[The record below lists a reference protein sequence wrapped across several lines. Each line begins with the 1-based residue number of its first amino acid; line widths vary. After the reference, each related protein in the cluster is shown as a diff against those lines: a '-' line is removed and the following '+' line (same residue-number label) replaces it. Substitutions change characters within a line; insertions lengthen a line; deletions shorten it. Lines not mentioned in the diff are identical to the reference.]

1 MSGPLSLQGAMSAA
15 RTAVDASA
23 TEAATASQNIANAAT
38 PGYARERVSL
48 EALANNAGVAAT
60 TIQRLVSPVIR
71 AALVHA
77 QGASATAT
85 AEAGFLG
92 QIQALLG
99 EPSQGLSSLL
109 SSFWNAWQGV
119 ATTPSDLGA
128 RNALLSAATQLTAQ
142 FHALASGLT
151 GMAQALAATVADQVA
166 QVNTLAQQVA
176 SLNAEIAAG
185 QAAGQD
191 VNALADQRDQLIQRL
206 AQLVGAE
213 PAQVPTSDPTLV
225 LGGQPLVV
233 GDTAYLLR
241 ASASGG
247 TVSVTWAANGQP
259 VPLTGGEVGA
269 ELQTVTQTIPAVL
282 GQLNSLALSLIQA
295 VNAQHQVG
303 YTLDSPPRTGLPFFQ
318 GTGAADIA
326 LAPAVASTP
335 LEIAASSSGAP
346 NDGANAQAIA
356 ALATTPLASGTTI
369 AQQYNGIVVSLG
381 AQLATATQQQTTA
394 SAQVA
399 QFQQL
404 DQSVSGVSL
413 TDEQLALL
421 LDQQQSQAA
430 SSVLQAVKA
439 MLQSLL
445 AAVGA

>member
-151 GMAQALAATVADQVA
+151 GMAQALAAA
-166 QVNTLAQQVA
+166 
-176 SLNAEIAAG
+176 
-185 QAAGQD
+185 
-191 VNALADQRDQLIQRL
+191 
-206 AQLVGAE
+206 
-213 PAQVPTSDPTLV
+213 
-225 LGGQPLVV
+225 
-233 GDTAYLLR
+233 DTAYLLR

-303 YTLDSPPRTGLPFFQ
+303 YTLASPPRTGLPFFQ

-356 ALATTPLASGTTI
+356 ALVTTPLASGTTI

>member
-92 QIQALLG
+92 QI
-99 EPSQGLSSLL
+99 
-109 SSFWNAWQGV
+109 
-119 ATTPSDLGA
+119 
-128 RNALLSAATQLTAQ
+128 
-142 FHALASGLT
+142 HALASGLT

>member
-151 GMAQALAATVADQVA
+151 GMAQALAATVADQ
-166 QVNTLAQQVA
+166 
-176 SLNAEIAAG
+176 
-185 QAAGQD
+185 AAGQD

-295 VNAQHQVG
+295 VNA
-303 YTLDSPPRTGLPFFQ
+303 
-318 GTGAADIA
+318 
-326 LAPAVASTP
+326 
-335 LEIAASSSGAP
+335 
-346 NDGANAQAIA
+346 
-356 ALATTPLASGTTI
+356 
-369 AQQYNGIVVSLG
+369 
-381 AQLATATQQQTTA
+381 
-394 SAQVA
+394 
-399 QFQQL
+399 
-404 DQSVSGVSL
+404 
-413 TDEQLALL
+413 
-421 LDQQQSQAA
+421 
-430 SSVLQAVKA
+430 
-439 MLQSLL
+439 
-445 AAVGA
+445 

>member
-1 MSGPLSLQGAMSAA
+1 MIGPLSLQGAMSAA
-15 RTAVDASA
+15 RTAVDAAA

-92 QIQALLG
+92 QIQALFG

-109 SSFWNAWQGV
+109 ASFWNAWQGV
-119 ATTPSDLGA
+119 ATTPSDPGA

-151 GMAQALAATVADQVA
+151 GMAQALSATVADQVA
-166 QVNTLAQQVA
+166 QVNTLTQQVA

-225 LGGQPLVV
+225 LEGQPLVV

-241 ASASGG
+241 VSASGG

-259 VPLTGGEVGA
+259 VPLAGGEVGA
-269 ELQTVTQTIPAVL
+269 ELQTVTQTIPSVL
-282 GQLNSLALSLIQA
+282 GQLNGLASNLIQA

-303 YTLDSPPRTGLPFFQ
+303 YTLDSPPRTGIAFFQ

-326 LAPAVASTP
+326 VTSTVATTP

-356 ALATTPLASGTTI
+356 ALATTPLASGMTI
-369 AQQYNGIVVSLG
+369 AQQYNAIVVGLG
-381 AQLATATQQQTTA
+381 AQLATANQQQTTT

>member
-151 GMAQALAATVADQVA
+151 GMAQALAATV
-166 QVNTLAQQVA
+166 
-176 SLNAEIAAG
+176 AG

>member
-1 MSGPLSLQGAMSAA
+1 MSAA

>member
-119 ATTPSDLGA
+119 AATPSDLGA

>member
-92 QIQALLG
+92 QIQALR
-99 EPSQGLSSLL
+99 SLL

-259 VPLTGGEVGA
+259 VPLTGG
-269 ELQTVTQTIPAVL
+269 
-282 GQLNSLALSLIQA
+282 
-295 VNAQHQVG
+295 
-303 YTLDSPPRTGLPFFQ
+303 
-318 GTGAADIA
+318 
-326 LAPAVASTP
+326 
-335 LEIAASSSGAP
+335 
-346 NDGANAQAIA
+346 
-356 ALATTPLASGTTI
+356 
-369 AQQYNGIVVSLG
+369 
-381 AQLATATQQQTTA
+381 
-394 SAQVA
+394 
-399 QFQQL
+399 
-404 DQSVSGVSL
+404 
-413 TDEQLALL
+413 
-421 LDQQQSQAA
+421 
-430 SSVLQAVKA
+430 
-439 MLQSLL
+439 
-445 AAVGA
+445 

>member
-151 GMAQALAATVADQVA
+151 GMAQALAATVADQVQGRDRILVELPGIQNPQRA
-166 QVNTLAQQVA
+166 IELIGKT
-176 SLNAEIAAG
+176 
-185 QAAGQD
+185 
-191 VNALADQRDQLIQRL
+191 AL
-206 AQLVGAE
+206 
-213 PAQVPTSDPTLV
+213 
-225 LGGQPLVV
+225 
-233 GDTAYLLR
+233 
-241 ASASGG
+241 
-247 TVSVTWAANGQP
+247 
-259 VPLTGGEVGA
+259 
-269 ELQTVTQTIPAVL
+269 
-282 GQLNSLALSLIQA
+282 
-295 VNAQHQVG
+295 
-303 YTLDSPPRTGLPFFQ
+303 
-318 GTGAADIA
+318 
-326 LAPAVASTP
+326 
-335 LEIAASSSGAP
+335 
-346 NDGANAQAIA
+346 
-356 ALATTPLASGTTI
+356 
-369 AQQYNGIVVSLG
+369 
-381 AQLATATQQQTTA
+381 
-394 SAQVA
+394 
-399 QFQQL
+399 
-404 DQSVSGVSL
+404 
-413 TDEQLALL
+413 
-421 LDQQQSQAA
+421 
-430 SSVLQAVKA
+430 
-439 MLQSLL
+439 
-445 AAVGA
+445 